1 MNLEATTTTPSS
13 RVRQPLPRL
22 SRRQL
27 LSLLPALSVLPQV
40 ACAARP
46 QPAWPPAALELVDRD
61 SGQLLTV
68 YRQGGRSYVAGRPG
82 ARYALRLRNLA
93 PRRVL
98 MVLSV
103 DGVNVVSG
111 QTAAFS
117 QTGYV
122 LEPGQTSDITG
133 WRKSDHEVAAF
144 EFAALED
151 SYAARTGRP
160 DHVGVIGLAAFVE
173 KAPEPPPLPA
183 PVLSERSDASSRSE
197 RSDGPARPAAAAAPA
212 SALAKSA
219 EAVGASADAR
229 ARATSRAWAPATARA
244 KARWCSART
253 SSVHRPRPTRCCAST
268 TTVTNAVN
276 SAPRSPRTGSAARTS
291 SDRTPSTRWGFRPIG
306 ST

>member
-1 MNLEATTTTPSS
+1 MNPEATPLTPSS
-13 RVRQPLPRL
+13 TVRQPSLRL
-22 SRRQL
+22 SRRQWL
-27 LSLLPALSVLPQV
+27 GLLPALTVLPQV
-40 ACAARP
+40 ACAASP
-46 QPAWPPAALELVDRD
+46 PPAWPAAALELVDRD
-61 SGQLLTV
+61 SGQTLTV

-111 QTAAFS
+111 QTAALS

-133 WRKSDHEVAAF
+133 WRKSDSEVAAF

-183 PVLSERSDASSRSE
+183 PAVSE
-197 RSDGPARPAAAAAPA
+197 RSDGPARPAAAPA
-212 SALAKSA
+212 SPMAKSA
-219 EAVGASADAR
+219 EATGALADAR
-229 ARATSRAWAPATARA
+229 ARHESRLGTGHGARE
-244 KARWCSART
+244 
-253 SSVHRPRPTRCCAST
+253 SSVVQRTHFERASSTPDQVLRIDYDRYERLLAAGIVPRPYPPERPGRPSPFPAQPQGY
-268 TTVTNAVN
+268 VPDPP
-276 SAPRSPRTGSAARTS
+276 PRS
-291 SDRTPSTRWGFRPIG
+291 
-306 ST
+306 